1 MKIYPAEIV
10 VVFLYALCGTII
22 SAPVCLMAEGN
33 LRAWTLR
40 PDVAL
45 VTIIYSV
52 RTKKRGQYQMI
63 EQVIDNI

>member
-10 VVFLYALCGTII
+10 VVFLCALCVTII

-33 LRAWTLR
+33 LLAWTLR

-52 RTKKRGQYQMI
+52 RTKNCGQYQMI
-63 EQVIDNI
+63 EQVNDNI

>member
-10 VVFLYALCGTII
+10 VVFLCALCVTMI
-22 SAPVCLMAEGN
+22 SAPVCLMEEGN
-33 LRAWTLR
+33 LLAWTLK

-52 RTKKRGQYQMI
+52 RTKNCGQYQMK
-63 EQVIDNI
+63 EVNDNT

>member
-22 SAPVCLMAEGN
+22 STPECLIAAGN

-52 RTKKRGQYQMI
+52 RTKKRGQYQMT
-63 EQVIDNI
+63 EVIDDI

>member
-22 SAPVCLMAEGN
+22 SAPVCLMAAGN

-52 RTKKRGQYQMI
+52 RTKKREQYQMT
-63 EQVIDNI
+63 EVIDDI